1 MILGLFPTPQINFER
16 DLTDDIVKQNETV
29 KKLLQI
35 KHDLRLNLCLNTF
48 NDQCYKINEIFSCA
62 HMKNEKKNRLLI
74 RKPPL
79 GKNTFIRN
87 VSSCVINRYNGYDIV
102 KIAQKDCIISCF
114 IPLYIVYDPIE
125 DPNKIIKCYFTDNIH
140 FAFRLKYSRRKRLGD
155 SDMRIDKIHPYE
167 CQSCSKFNATKKGN
181 DGHVATCS

>member
-1 MILGLFPTPQINFER
+1 M
-16 DLTDDIVKQNETV
+16 
-29 KKLLQI
+29 
-35 KHDLRLNLCLNTF
+35 
-48 NDQCYKINEIFSCA
+48 
-62 HMKNEKKNRLLI
+62 I

-114 IPLYIVYDPIE
+114 SPLDIVYDPIE

-140 FAFRLKYSRRKRLGD
+140 FAFRLKCSRRKRLGD
-155 SDMRIDKIHPYE
+155 SDMRIDKIHQYE
-167 CQSCSKFNATKKGN
+167 CQSCNKFSATKKGN
-181 DGHVATCS
+181 DGHVATCPRSVGIVYKLGNKSLISFKDNYCLLGDLLFVVYFDFETTLGKDLFQDKKCTF